1 MCKIYKFLVLCIS
14 LQMTLTDSRISNKIQ
29 VNKAKCFLKV
39 LSSKDVILYM
49 HLLLEVCKPLKKLS
63 ATQQDKTAAV
73 SDIHRILHSTLAVL
87 KKIKSTQV
95 FLCFLFPY
103 LFFVFS
109 LYSTYSTNSKQLGF
123 LLLFTAQQSC
133 SCMQQ

>member
-29 VNKAKCFLKV
+29 VNKAKCFLKL

-49 HLLLEVCKPLKKLS
+49 HLLLEVCEPLKKLS

-95 FLCFLFPY
+95 FLCFFFP
-103 LFFVFS
+103 FFFFFS

-123 LLLFTAQQSC
+123 LFLFTA
-133 SCMQQ
+133 

>member
-29 VNKAKCFLKV
+29 VNKAKCFLKL

-49 HLLLEVCKPLKKLS
+49 HLLLEVCEPLKKLS

-95 FLCFLFPY
+95 FLCFLFPC
-103 LFFVFS
+103 LFFFS

-123 LLLFTAQQSC
+123 LFLFTA
-133 SCMQQ
+133 

>member
-29 VNKAKCFLKV
+29 VNKAKCFLKL

-49 HLLLEVCKPLKKLS
+49 HLLLEVCEPLKKLS

-103 LFFVFS
+103 LFFFFRCTV
-109 LYSTYSTNSKQLGF
+109 LTQPILNN
-123 LLLFTAQQSC
+123 
-133 SCMQQ
+133 

>member
-1 MCKIYKFLVLCIS
+1 MQNLQIS
-14 LQMTLTDSRISNKIQ
+14 GFVYLTSDDSDGQQDINKIQ
-29 VNKAKCFLKV
+29 VNKAKCFLKL
-39 LSSKDVILYM
+39 LSSKDVILYI
-49 HLLLEVCKPLKKLS
+49 HLLLEVCEPLKKLS

-103 LFFVFS
+103 VFFFL

-123 LLLFTAQQSC
+123 LFLFTAQQSC

>member
-14 LQMTLTDSRISNKIQ
+14 LQITLTDSRVSNKIQ
-29 VNKAKCFLKV
+29 VNKAKCFLKL

-49 HLLLEVCKPLKKLS
+49 HLLLEVCEPLKKLS

-73 SDIHRILHSTLAVL
+73 SDIHRILNSTLAVL

-95 FLCFLFPY
+95 FLCFLFC
-103 LFFVFS
+103 FFRCTELTQPILDNKDFYSFLQLSS
-109 LYSTYSTNSKQLGF
+109 L
-123 LLLFTAQQSC
+123 AVAC
-133 SCMQQ
+133 SNEQN